1 MFGFVISELLSL
13 SCLQETSHACDEVH
27 RPASPRHLTPHV
39 KGALESSLV
48 WILLFVSDR
57 LPPLTPY
64 THWHAVLKGE
74 VDQKA
79 KSRPDY
85 WRAKNIN
92 SKHINGWNHLDVW
105 QITFVKH
112 LSSLLLLAELK
123 VPDCVH
129 APSHCRPTLK
139 LLVDK
144 SFGVYNAPGQ

>member
-1 MFGFVISELLSL
+1 MFGFVISDICPDKYQVCGFVISELLSL

-27 RPASPRHLTPHV
+27 RPASPSHLTPHV
-39 KGALESSLV
+39 KGALER
-48 WILLFVSDR
+48 I
-57 LPPLTPY
+57 
-64 THWHAVLKGE
+64 
-74 VDQKA
+74 
-79 KSRPDY
+79 
-85 WRAKNIN
+85 
-92 SKHINGWNHLDVW
+92 SKHMIGWNLDVW

-123 VPDCVH
+123 VADCVH